1 LAIDR
6 IDVSGLD
13 VAQVVKLVVG
23 VEGTVVR
30 LDIRTAPPVYG
41 VSARGEG
48 ASSSP
53 VEELV

>member
-1 LAIDR
+1 MAIDR

-30 LDIRTAPPVYG
+30 LDIRSAPPRLRRLCKG
-41 VSARGEG
+41 
-48 ASSSP
+48 
-53 VEELV
+53 